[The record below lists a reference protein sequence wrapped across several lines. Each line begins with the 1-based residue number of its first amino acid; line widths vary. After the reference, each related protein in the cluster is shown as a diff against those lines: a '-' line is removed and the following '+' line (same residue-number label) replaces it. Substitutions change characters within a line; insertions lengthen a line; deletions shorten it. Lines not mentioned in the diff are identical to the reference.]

1 MDQPANDVIDR
12 LVGAVQT
19 GRLDYLKAYHQ
30 AGLSVTVHDNNGW
43 ALLLH
48 ACMNHPPNQP
58 EMVAWLLEAKADPNQ
73 RSNKRV
79 SALQV
84 AARFGFEAI
93 VETLL
98 EAKADINAQDHQGH
112 TALFCASEKNHSQV
126 LEVLARDARLDVNLR
141 SNKGWTA
148 LLIAA
153 RKKNYQAVQLLIGM
167 KADLAV
173 TTNSGHSLLHIA
185 ALHAEPD
192 LMRLVLV
199 ETRRA

>member
-1 MDQPANDVIDR
+1 MDTSMDQPANDVIDC

-58 EMVAWLLEAKADPNQ
+58 EMVAW
-73 RSNKRV
+73 
-79 SALQV
+79 
-84 AARFGFEAI
+84 
-93 VETLL
+93 LL

>member
-1 MDQPANDVIDR
+1 MIRPLPDFHAVQKTAKTPTSSPTPPPTTNNNNNTSMDTSMDQPANAVIDR
-12 LVGAVQT
+12 LVGAVQS
-19 GRLDYLKAYHQ
+19 GRLDYLTAYHQ
-30 AGLSVTVHDNNGW
+30 AGLSVTVHDNSGW

-98 EAKADINAQDHQGH
+98 EAKADINAQDHQGTLPCSVRPRRT
-112 TALFCASEKNHSQV
+112 TARCWTCSPGTPGSTSTCA
-126 LEVLARDARLDVNLR
+126 
-141 SNKGWTA
+141 
-148 LLIAA
+148 
-153 RKKNYQAVQLLIGM
+153 
-167 KADLAV
+167 
-173 TTNSGHSLLHIA
+173 
-185 ALHAEPD
+185 P
-192 LMRLVLV
+192 
-199 ETRRA
+199 TRVGRPC